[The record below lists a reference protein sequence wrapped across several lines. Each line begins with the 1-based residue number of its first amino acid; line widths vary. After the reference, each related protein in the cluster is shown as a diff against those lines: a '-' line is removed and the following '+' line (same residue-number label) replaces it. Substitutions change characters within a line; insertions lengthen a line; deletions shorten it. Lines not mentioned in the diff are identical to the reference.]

1 MSNYFTALDVI
12 KYLPTIEKYTN
23 YQDGDTYFDNYIS
36 KAIKSTKLILK
47 KRNIEIEDEDLE
59 NDGNLR
65 ELILSKIVYEVYLEN
80 SYRVEEDRYLIDKL
94 EIIYKDLLKDYIE
107 INSSGVVYLE
117 VSSNFQG

>member
-1 MSNYFTALDVI
+1 MSNYFTASDII

-23 YQDGDTYFDNYIS
+23 YQDGDTYFDNYIN
-36 KAIKSTKLILK
+36 KAIKSIKLILK
-47 KRNIEIEDEDLE
+47 KRNIEITDDDLKLNE
-59 NDGNLR
+59 NLR
-65 ELILSKIVYEVYLEN
+65 ELILSKIIYEVYLEN

>member
-1 MSNYFTALDVI
+1 MSNYFTASDII

-36 KAIKSTKLILK
+36 KAIKSIKLILK
-47 KRNIEIEDEDLE
+47 KRNIEITDDDLKLNE
-59 NDGNLR
+59 NLR
-65 ELILSKIVYEVYLEN
+65 ELILSKIVYEIYLEN

-107 INSSGVVYLE
+107 INSSGVVYLD

>member
-1 MSNYFTALDVI
+1 MSNLFVSNDVI
-12 KYLPTIEKYTN
+12 EYLPTISKYVN
-23 YQDGDTYFDNYIS
+23 YTEGDTYFDNYIS

-107 INSSGVVYLE
+107 INSSGVVYLD
-117 VSSNFQG
+117 VSSNFLG

>member
-1 MSNYFTALDVI
+1 MSNLFVANDII

-23 YQDGDTYFDNYIS
+23 YQNGDTYFDNYID

-65 ELILSKIVYEVYLEN
+65 ELILSKIVYEIYLEN

-107 INSSGVVYLE
+107 INSSGVIYLE

>member
-1 MSNYFTALDVI
+1 MSNYFTASDII

-36 KAIKSTKLILK
+36 KAIKSIKLILK
-47 KRNIEIEDEDLE
+47 KRNIEITDDDLKLNE
-59 NDGNLR
+59 NLR
-65 ELILSKIVYEVYLEN
+65 ELILSKIVYEIYLEN
-80 SYRVEEDRYLIDKL
+80 SYRVEDDRYLIDKL

-107 INSSGVVYLE
+107 INSSGVIYLD

>member
-1 MSNYFTALDVI
+1 MSNLFVANDVI
-12 KYLPTIEKYTN
+12 EYLPTISKYVN
-23 YQDGDTYFDNYIS
+23 YTEGDTYFDNYIS

-107 INSSGVVYLE
+107 INSSGVVYLD
-117 VSSNFQG
+117 VSSNFLG

>member
-1 MSNYFTALDVI
+1 MSNYFTASDII

-23 YQDGDTYFDNYIS
+23 YQDGDTYFNNYID
-36 KAIKSTKLILK
+36 KAIKSIKLILK
-47 KRNIEIEDEDLE
+47 KRNIEITDNDLE
-59 NDGNLR
+59 LNENLR
-65 ELILSKIVYEVYLEN
+65 ELILSKIIYEVYLEN

>member
-1 MSNYFTALDVI
+1 MSNYFTASDII

-36 KAIKSTKLILK
+36 KAIKSIKLILK
-47 KRNIEIEDEDLE
+47 KRNIEITDDDLKLNE
-59 NDGNLR
+59 NLR
-65 ELILSKIVYEVYLEN
+65 ELILSKIVYEIYLEN
-80 SYRVEEDRYLIDKL
+80 SYRVEDDRYLIDKL

-107 INSSGVVYLE
+107 INSSGVVYLD

>member
-1 MSNYFTALDVI
+1 MSNYFTASDII

-23 YQDGDTYFDNYIS
+23 YQSGDTYFDNYID

-65 ELILSKIVYEVYLEN
+65 ELILSKIVYEIYLEN

-107 INSSGVVYLE
+107 INSSGVVYLD

>member
-1 MSNYFTALDVI
+1 MSNYFTASDII

-23 YQDGDTYFDNYIS
+23 YQDGDTYFDNYID
-36 KAIKSTKLILK
+36 KAIKSIKLILK

-65 ELILSKIVYEVYLEN
+65 ELILSKIVYEIYLEN

-107 INSSGVVYLE
+107 INSSGVVYLD

>member
-1 MSNYFTALDVI
+1 MSNYFTASDVI

-23 YQDGDTYFDNYIS
+23 YQDGDTYFDNYID
-36 KAIKSTKLILK
+36 KAIKSIKLILK
-47 KRNIEIEDEDLE
+47 KRNIEITDNDLKLNE
-59 NDGNLR
+59 NLR
-65 ELILSKIVYEVYLEN
+65 ELILSKIIYEVYLEN

-107 INSSGVVYLE
+107 INSSGVVYLD

>member
-1 MSNYFTALDVI
+1 MSNYFTASDII

-23 YQDGDTYFDNYIS
+23 YQDGDTYFDNYID
-36 KAIKSTKLILK
+36 KAIKSIKLILK
-47 KRNIEIEDEDLE
+47 KRNIEITDNDLE
-59 NDGNLR
+59 LNENLR
-65 ELILSKIVYEVYLEN
+65 ELILSKIIYEVYLEN

-107 INSSGVVYLE
+107 INSSGVVYLD

>member
-1 MSNYFTALDVI
+1 MSNLFVANDVI
-12 KYLPTIEKYTN
+12 EYLPTIEKYTN
-23 YQDGDTYFDNYIS
+23 YQDGDTYFDNYID

-107 INSSGVVYLE
+107 INSLGVV
-117 VSSNFQG
+117 

>member
-1 MSNYFTALDVI
+1 MSNYFTASDII

-23 YQDGDTYFDNYIS
+23 YQDGDTYFDNYID
-36 KAIKSTKLILK
+36 KAIKSIKLILK
-47 KRNIEIEDEDLE
+47 KRNIEITDNDLE
-59 NDGNLR
+59 LNENLR
-65 ELILSKIVYEVYLEN
+65 ELILSKIVYEIYLEN

-107 INSSGVVYLE
+107 INSSGVVYLD

>member
-1 MSNYFTALDVI
+1 MSNLFVANDII

-23 YQDGDTYFDNYIS
+23 YQDGDTYFDNYID
-36 KAIKSTKLILK
+36 KAIKSIKLILK
-47 KRNIEIEDEDLE
+47 KRNIEITDNDLE
-59 NDGNLR
+59 LNENLR
-65 ELILSKIVYEVYLEN
+65 ELILSKIVYEIYLEN

-107 INSSGVVYLE
+107 INSSGVVYLD

>member
-1 MSNYFTALDVI
+1 MNNYFTASDII

-23 YQDGDTYFDNYIS
+23 YQDGDTYFDNYID
-36 KAIKSTKLILK
+36 KAIKSIKLILK
-47 KRNIEIEDEDLE
+47 KRNIEITDNDLE
-59 NDGNLR
+59 LNENLR
-65 ELILSKIVYEVYLEN
+65 ELILSKIVYEIYLEN

-107 INSSGVVYLE
+107 INSSGVVYLD